1 MARADLLLKLVQSG
15 SNGDRELFRKV
26 VQSVIAEERGK
37 QHHVLATELEQILTQ
52 FPLEPSSNKHPL
64 NGNGASRIDDK
75 IRQFLLENYPQVQLN
90 DLLLDYKVRESAME
104 LILEHQRADL
114 LRSYNLEPRHRVL
127 LVGEPGNGKTSL
139 AEAIAAELMLPFFTV
154 RYEGIIG
161 SYLGET
167 ASRLS
172 KMFEYIVTRECVL
185 FFDEFDAIGKERG
198 DEHETGEIKRVVNS
212 LLLQVDKLPSYVV
225 VVAATNHPELLDRA
239 VWRRFQL
246 RLELKKPGKSEIET
260 YLRRF
265 ESRLNMPLQ
274 TKIPALAE
282 KLIGVS
288 YADLAEFTL
297 DIRRKFVMA
306 LPDAEMKKIVPQV
319 LDQFISRLKIR
330 AHESKETLNLSKAN
344 PPSKN

>member
-37 QHHVLATELEQILTQ
+37 QHHVLATELEQILIQ
-52 FPLEPSSNKHPL
+52 FPIEPTNGKHYV
-64 NGNGASRIDDK
+64 NGNGATRIDEK
-75 IRQFLLENYPQVQLN
+75 IRQFLLENHPQIN
-90 DLLLDYKVRESAME
+90 LDGLFLEERVRGAALEMVK
-104 LILEHQRADL
+104 EHQRADL
-114 LRSYNLEPRHRVL
+114 LRSYNLEPRHRML
-127 LVGEPGNGKTSL
+127 LIGEPGNGKTSL
-139 AEAIAAELMLPFFTV
+139 AEAIATELMLPFFTV

-212 LLLQVDKLPSYVV
+212 LLLQVDKLPSYVI

-246 RLELKKPGKSEIET
+246 RLELKKPGKSEIEA
-260 YLRRF
+260 YLCRF
-265 ESRLNMPLQ
+265 EARSGTSLQ
-274 TKIPALAE
+274 TKIPVLAE
-282 KLIGVS
+282 KLNGIS

-297 DIRRKFVMA
+297 DIRRKFVLA
-306 LPDAEMKKIVPQV
+306 LPNAEMKKIVPLV
-319 LDQFISRLKIR
+319 LDQFASRLNIR
-330 AHESKETLNLSKAN
+330 AHESQEAPRLPKTNSRSKD
-344 PPSKN
+344 